1 MSPGVAYCAQRA
13 ADNEGLA
20 ANSTDAQIKKLFQ
33 ALAEFWFGAAYRYLW
48 IEDATRADAGTSG

>member
-20 ANSTDAQIKKLFQ
+20 FNSIDAQIKKLFQ
-33 ALAEFWFGAAYRYLW
+33 ALAEFWFGAAYHHLW
-48 IEDATRADAGTSG
+48 IEDSTSKN